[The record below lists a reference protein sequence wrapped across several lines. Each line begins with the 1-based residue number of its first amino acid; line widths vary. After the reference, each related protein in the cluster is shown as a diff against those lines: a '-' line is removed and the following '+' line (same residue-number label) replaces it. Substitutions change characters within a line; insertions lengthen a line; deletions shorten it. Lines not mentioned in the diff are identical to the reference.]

1 MTDLNLEIR
10 PARLPEDYPAIAA
23 IIAATDPDFRPTPEE
38 LAQDDPSNDPR
49 LRFVRFMAE
58 HVGLDGA
65 REAIGL
71 SSAGHDRWN
80 PREGVFMVNVRVLPE
95 FQRRGVGSRLYQ
107 TILDHLETMNP
118 TELKTHAREDF
129 TDAVRFLQRRG
140 FVEVWRRFESK
151 LQSGSFDFS
160 SYDHLEAQVAAHGVQ
175 IVTYPELAHDPERDQ
190 KLHALDNA
198 LFEDI
203 PLGEEY
209 TPSALERW
217 RADHV
222 EAGRVLHNAFF
233 VAVKGDEYVGMSTLW
248 KEGERLMTAMTGV
261 KRGYR
266 GFGLATALKL
276 RGIRYAQA
284 HGNLEMATMNDAPN
298 AAMIGINEKL
308 GFVRSP
314 AWLRYAK
321 TLAETN
327 STPAQTEHP

>member
-10 PARLPEDYPAIAA
+10 PAQLPNDYPAIAA

-38 LAQDDPSNDPR
+38 LAQDDPSNDSS
-49 LRFVRFMAE
+49 LRFVRFIAE
-58 HVGLDGA
+58 HVGADGT
-65 REAIGL
+65 RTVIGL
-71 SSAGHDRWN
+71 SSVGHDRWN
-80 PREGVFMVNVRVLPE
+80 PRDGVFIINVRVLPE
-95 FQRRGVGSRLYQ
+95 HQKRGIGSRLYQ
-107 TILDHLETMNP
+107 RILDHLEPMNP

-129 TDAVRFLQRRG
+129 TDAVRFLARRG

-151 LQSGSFDFS
+151 LQTSGFDFS
-160 SYDHLEAQVAAHGVQ
+160 AYDHLEAHIAAHGVR
-175 IVTYPELAHDPERDQ
+175 IVTYPELAHDSERDQ

-209 TPSALERW
+209 TPSTLERW
-217 RADHV
+217 RADHI
-222 EAGRVLHNAFF
+222 EANRVLHDAFF

-248 KEGERLMTAMTGV
+248 KDARRLLTAMTGV
-261 KRGYR
+261 KRGHR

-284 HGNLEMATMNDAPN
+284 HGNLEMTTMNDAPN

-321 TLAETN
+321 TLPE
-327 STPAQTEHP
+327 AQTENP